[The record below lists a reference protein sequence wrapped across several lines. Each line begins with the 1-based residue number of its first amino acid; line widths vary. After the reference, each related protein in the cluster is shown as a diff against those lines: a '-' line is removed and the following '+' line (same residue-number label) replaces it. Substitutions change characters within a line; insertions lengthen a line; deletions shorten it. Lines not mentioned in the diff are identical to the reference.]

1 MATYLLKSGIIPS
14 RPNKI
19 FPHDLIEHYISYLF
33 GIVQYSISLD
43 SVNVCSSTSTSIW
56 VTMLGFPKRRF

>member
-1 MATYLLKSGIIPS
+1 MVTYVLTYLLKSGIIPS

-19 FPHDLIEHYISYLF
+19 FPHDLIDHCISYLF

-43 SVNVCSSTSTSIW
+43 SVNVCSSTYIEF
-56 VTMLGFPKRRF
+56 G